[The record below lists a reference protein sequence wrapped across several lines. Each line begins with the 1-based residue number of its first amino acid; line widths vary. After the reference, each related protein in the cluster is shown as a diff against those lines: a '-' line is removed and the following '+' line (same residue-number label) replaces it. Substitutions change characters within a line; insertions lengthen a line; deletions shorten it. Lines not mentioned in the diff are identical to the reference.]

1 MLQPPPGPSRRC
13 CKCNRT
19 AKCVRCACV
28 RSGKP
33 CSCCLPGDRTHS
45 PRSRRSSPAPPVTP
59 AVTHDPPSFPTST
72 SAHPSPAPVGIDGP
86 LPAAGPTPLISASSS
101 PPTVRQHTPTAADAL
116 PTLDMILRLR
126 IPTLSHVPKAARAS
140 WSTLVGDVLSTIVSN
155 PSLEGPWRRLFML
168 AKCILANPPRGGRS
182 HWRDTLK
189 LLQAR
194 IQRWK
199 EGDLLGLWVEPSSS
213 IKGLRSR
220 SARSKSKP
228 TSSESLR
235 RSNATRARRAVEDG
249 QYKKALQS
257 LTSMGLAPP
266 SSDVFDEMLAKH
278 PQSDPP
284 PLSGMAPSPSFHVS
298 PEEVVSALKSF
309 PTGSAPGPSGLRA
322 NHLKEA
328 VFCSS
333 PHHAHLTLQSLTSFV
348 NLLCAGKAPQV
359 IVPHLCG
366 ASLLPCKKKDGG
378 LRPIAV
384 GEVLRRLSSKCA
396 TRAVLPDALSILSP
410 LQVGVGLPGRCDAV
424 LHSVMSVLHDTNI
437 PSNNKFTLLV
447 DFSNAFN
454 SINRAAMFKE
464 VRSRL
469 PKITSWMECSYGSQP
484 ILLLDDRP
492 IHNCCGVQPYC
503 PN

>member
-1 MLQPPPGPSRRC
+1 M
-13 CKCNRT
+13 
-19 AKCVRCACV
+19 
-28 RSGKP
+28 
-33 CSCCLPGDRTHS
+33 
-45 PRSRRSSPAPPVTP
+45 
-59 AVTHDPPSFPTST
+59 
-72 SAHPSPAPVGIDGP
+72 
-86 LPAAGPTPLISASSS
+86 
-101 PPTVRQHTPTAADAL
+101 
-116 PTLDMILRLR
+116 
-126 IPTLSHVPKAARAS
+126 
-140 WSTLVGDVLSTIVSN
+140 SN

-199 EGDLLGLWVEPSSS
+199 EGDLLGLWVEASSS

-235 RSNATRARRAVEDG
+235 RSNTTRARRAVEDG

-322 NHLKEA
+322 NHLKQA

-333 PHHAHLTLQSLTSFV
+333 PHHAHITLQSLTSFV

-384 GEVLRRLSSKCA
+384 GEGLRRLSSKCA

-410 LQVGVGLPGRCDAV
+410 LQVGVGLHLDVAIGALMFLSSILSV
-424 LHSVMSVLHDTNI
+424 IKKQHS
-437 PSNNKFTLLV
+437 P
-447 DFSNAFN
+447 
-454 SINRAAMFKE
+454 E
-464 VRSRL
+464 
-469 PKITSWMECSYGSQP
+469 
-484 ILLLDDRP
+484 
-492 IHNCCGVQPYC
+492 
-503 PN
+503 